1 MLQVP
6 TASTGVADI
15 IGFGQNG
22 VVVMRNGVF
31 VQPSPVIE
39 DFGHNAGGWS
49 VDKHVRLVA
58 DLTGDGTADLVGF
71 GDNGVLVSFNGG
83 NNTFTKPAKNVL
95 AHFAYNA
102 GGWRVEKHIRY
113 LADIRNIGR
122 CDIIGFGDGGV
133 FVSMNDGNAQF
144 KPVHNALKDFGY
156 DAGGWRLDRHLRF
169 LGDTTGDGLPDIVG
183 FGENHVFVSRN
194 QGDGTFAPAQPVLDD
209 FCWSTG
215 WRIAEHP
222 RFIADLTGDGK
233 VDLIGCGVDGVYV
246 SLNQGDGTF
255 GPVTRVVGNFGAIPA
270 QGWRVSQ
277 HPRYIAD
284 LTNDKRGDIIGFGWA
299 GVTIAYNN
307 GDGTFQP
314 AKLVVHNFGIKQGW
328 EIRKHPRFVV
338 DLTGNG
344 CADLIGFGESA
355 VYVAYNDGKGGFGPV
370 QTLTKSFAYN
380 NGEWAGTVR
389 WLANLSQNK

>member
-1 MLQVP
+1 
-6 TASTGVADI
+6 
-15 IGFGQNG
+15 
-22 VVVMRNGVF
+22 MRNSAL

-49 VDKHVRLVA
+49 VEKHVRLVA
-58 DLTGDGTADLVGF
+58 DVTGDGTADLVGF

-83 NNTFTKPAKNVL
+83 NNTFTKPVKNVL

-113 LADIRNIGR
+113 LVDIRNVGR
-122 CDIIGFGDGGV
+122 CDIVGFGDGGV
-133 FVSMNDGNAQF
+133 FVSINDGNAQF
-144 KPVHNALKDFGY
+144 KPAHNALKDFGY

-194 QGDGTFAPAQPVLDD
+194 QGDGTFAPAQSVLDD

-215 WRIAEHP
+215 WRVAEHP
-222 RFIADLTGDGK
+222 RFIADLTGNGK

-255 GPVTRVVGNFGAIPA
+255 GPVTRVVRNFGATPA
-270 QGWRVSQ
+270 QGWRVYQ
-277 HPRYIAD
+277 HPRFIAD

-314 AKLVVHNFGIKQGW
+314 AKLIVHDFGIKQGW
-328 EIRKHPRFVV
+328 ELRKHPRFVV

-380 NGEWAGTVR
+380 NGEWARTVR
-389 WLANLSQNK
+389 WLANLSQNR